1 LTRFRTLIAV
11 LAIAVPIPAAVA
23 GCGGGGGGNDEDPAQ
38 VLDQTFNNSTKV
50 TSGHL
55 AIDLSGSAEGTQS
68 GSLNATIEGPFQ
80 SDSGNPDRFP
90 QLDLTAKVSASG
102 AGQSFNFDGSLIT
115 TKDNAYVEYQGQ
127 AYEIG
132 TALYQQFLQ
141 SYKQAQKQAQ
151 AQGNQDSESLFK
163 QFGIDPTSWLTNLS
177 NEGTTDVDGTDT
189 IHIQG
194 DANVPQIVSD
204 VQKIVQQSGDGQAS
218 LPQSQIDQLESAIK
232 TASID
237 VYSGTSDKLL
247 RKLDLSLAIEP
258 PEGTDSQVSSV
269 DANFSVT
276 LSDVNETQTIS
287 APSGAKPLTDLL
299 GQFGINLPPGVLGG
313 SAGAPSDLS
322 VPGVG
327 GSAQAYTDC
336 LKNATTPADLQEC
349 AQKAQ

>member
-1 LTRFRTLIAV
+1 MTRIRTLVAV

-23 GCGGGGGGNDEDPAQ
+23 GCGGGGGNDEDPTQ
-38 VLDQTFNNSTKV
+38 VLDQTFNNPTKI

-55 AIDLSGSAEGTQS
+55 AVDLSGSAEGTQS

-80 SDSGNPDRFP
+80 SDANNSDTFP

-102 AGQSFNFDGSLIT
+102 AGQSFNFDGSLVT

-132 TALYQQFLQ
+132 SALYQRFLQ
-141 SYKQAQKQAQ
+141 GYQQAQKQAQ
-151 AQGNQDSESLFK
+151 AQGDQDSESFFK

-177 NEGTTDVDGTDT
+177 NEGTTDVEGTDT
-189 IHIQG
+189 IHIHG

-204 VQKIVQQSGDGQAS
+204 VQKIIQQSGGAQAS
-218 LPQSQIDQLESAIK
+218 IPQSQIDQLESAIK

-247 RKLDLSLAIEP
+247 RKLDLNLAVEP
-258 PEGTDSQVSSV
+258 PEDTNSQVSSV
-269 DANFSVT
+269 DADLSVT
-276 LSDVNETQTIS
+276 LSDVNEPQTIT

-299 GQFGINLPPGVLGG
+299 SQFGINLPLGALEG
-313 SAGAPSDLS
+313 SAGAPSTL
-322 VPGVG
+322 PGVG
-327 GSAQAYTDC
+327 GSSEAYANC
-336 LKNATTPADLQEC
+336 LKSATTPTDLQKC
-349 AQKAQ
+349 AEKIK